1 MKYTELKDEEVM
13 ALIAAGIKDA
23 LESMY
28 DRRGNQVFS
37 LAMHLLRDRP
47 SAEEVTQDV
56 FVKVWRL
63 GSSYDNE
70 RGSVAAWLMGITHN
84 RCIDELRKRR
94 SELSKIQQGIDQEAQ
109 IPSGAPDPLDMAAAS
124 EDRKLVLWALDYL
137 SREQKEVVNL
147 AYFHGLTH
155 SEIAKHLGQP
165 LGTVKTRMRLALQKM
180 RKTIVQN
187 PREPQIHES

>member
-1 MKYTELKDEEVM
+1 MKYEELKDEELM

-28 DRRGNQVFS
+28 DRRASKVFS
-37 LAMHLLRDRP
+37 LAMHMLRDRA

-63 GSSYDNE
+63 GSSYNME
-70 RGSVAAWLMGITHN
+70 RGSVAAWLTGITHN

-94 SELSKIQQGIDQEAQ
+94 SEMSKIQQGIDQEAQ
-109 IPSGAPDPLDMAAAS
+109 IPSGAPDPLEMATAS
-124 EDRKLVLWALDYL
+124 EDRKLVRWALDYL
-137 SREQKEVVNL
+137 SHEQKQVVDL

-180 RKTIVQN
+180 RKTLVHN
-187 PREPQIHES
+187 PREPNSHES